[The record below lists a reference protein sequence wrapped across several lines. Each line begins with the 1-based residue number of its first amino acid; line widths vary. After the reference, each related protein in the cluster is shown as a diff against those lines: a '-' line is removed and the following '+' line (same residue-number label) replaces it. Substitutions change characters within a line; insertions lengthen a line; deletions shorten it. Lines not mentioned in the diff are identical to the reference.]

1 MFPYFLCIGAQKAG
15 TTWLHHNLSQQP
27 GVWLPPVKEL
37 HFLDHM
43 APSLARRVLGSPSHH
58 ALARTHLAAAAAALI
73 ARRGDMESFRLAW
86 RLAFSKR
93 NWDWYSSLFPD
104 RAGLICGEICPG
116 YARLSRDVI
125 RSVVQRN
132 PNIKIIYLLRD
143 PIDRAWSSVA
153 MHFRERGEQ
162 TIDAIDR
169 DNIIKRI
176 RYPKFFAHCKY
187 DDNIENWL
195 SAVPPAQMYF
205 GFFERIAAEPREYLS
220 DILSF
225 LGVAEMPAASAPAER
240 INAGKGE
247 VVDAS
252 IESELA
258 ALLHDEAARAHD
270 RFGNVH
276 TAKWLAHAQAVAQA
290 TEMKPSLPVN
300 GLRASG

>member
-1 MFPYFLCIGAQKAG
+1 MFPHFLCIGAQKAG

-27 GVWLPPVKEL
+27 GVWLPPVKEI

-43 APSLARRVLGSPSHH
+43 SPSLARRFFGSPSHH
-58 ALARTHLAAAAAALI
+58 ALARAHLAEASAALI
-73 ARRGDMESFRLAW
+73 TRRGDFEAFRLAL
-86 RLAFSKR
+86 RLAFSR
-93 NWDWYSSLFPD
+93 RDWDWYSSLFPD

-116 YARLSRDVI
+116 YARLPRDVI
-125 RSVVQRN
+125 RSVVERN

-153 MHFRERGEQ
+153 MHFRKRGEQ

-187 DDNIENWL
+187 DENIENWL

-205 GFFERIAAEPREYLS
+205 GFFERIAAEPWEYLG
-220 DILSF
+220 DILGF
-225 LGVAEMPAASAPAER
+225 LGLAQMPAASAPAER

-247 VVDAS
+247 VIDAA
-252 IESELA
+252 IEGELA
-258 ALLHDEAARAHD
+258 VILHDEAVRAHD
-270 RFGNVH
+270 RFGNAF
-276 TAKWLAHAQAVAQA
+276 TAKWLAHARAVAQA
-290 TEMKPSLPVN
+290 TKSSSPVN
-300 GLRASG
+300 GLTAPA